1 MEEESKHSMEVKLKL
16 KMIDE
21 NKYLMYAVDE
31 KRPLAD
37 MIVYQA
43 VIDFSQPYRITTE
56 DLEEIKSLVER
67 YSGKNE
73 R

>member
-21 NKYLMYAVDE
+21 NKCLIYAVDE

-37 MIVYQA
+37 MIVYQK
-43 VIDFSQPYRITTE
+43 VIDYSQPYRIKTK
-56 DLEEIKSLVER
+56 DLEKIKKLVER

>member
-21 NKYLMYAVDE
+21 NKCLMYAVDE

-43 VIDFSQPYRITTE
+43 VIDCSRPYRITTE
-56 DLEEIKSLVER
+56 DLEEIKRLVER